1 MVKAILCREMHWT
14 YQDFMEQPEHFITIL
29 LTMLQ
34 AESAEHTRR
43 MQSH

>member
-14 YQDFMEQPEHFITIL
+14 YQEYMEQPAQFITIL

-34 AESAEHTRR
+34 AEAAERDRR
-43 MQSH
+43 NKQ